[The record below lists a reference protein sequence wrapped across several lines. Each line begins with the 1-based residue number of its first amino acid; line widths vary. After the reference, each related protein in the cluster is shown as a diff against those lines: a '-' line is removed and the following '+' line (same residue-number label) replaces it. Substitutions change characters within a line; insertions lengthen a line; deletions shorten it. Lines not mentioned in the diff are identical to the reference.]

1 MTVSIF
7 TSKFSNLGIAP
18 LTIYHSVS
26 LQFLWFYRL
35 EFRSKCS
42 GFLKR
47 HLLKI
52 VSLLE
57 GGQKIGKNKH
67 SFRALGAVSGS
78 QGFLRCF

>member
-47 HLLKI
+47 HLLKV

-57 GGQKIGKNKH
+57 GKGVKKLAKINTVLAHWVQCLVPK
-67 SFRALGAVSGS
+67 GS
-78 QGFLRCF
+78 